1 MATPKYFSYLPNVQ
15 YALSAN
21 KAGQID
27 YAEMKDFFRMAVV
40 RDDIFKQDTVYTKY
54 TVKNGTR
61 PDQIAYELYGDNQY
75 YWIILQIN
83 EIVDYYNQWPLSDKE
98 LDEYVAKKYG
108 NNGAGEIH
116 HYETVETFD
125 SDGNRVLPGG
135 LEVPESFVYTY
146 PSEIGGTVY
155 LTSRPDYVTNVGYER
170 ALNEKKSEIFV
181 LKKKYLQDYV
191 REFKNYGL
199 NAKQQQSF
207 ISIDD
212 ITP

>member
-40 RDDIFKQDTVYTKY
+40 RDDVFKQDTLYTKY
-54 TVKNGTR
+54 SVKNGTR
-61 PDQIAYELYGDNQY
+61 PDQISYEIYGDNQY
-75 YWIILQIN
+75 YWVILQIN

-98 LDEYVAKKYG
+98 LDEYVSKKYG
-108 NNGAGEIH
+108 KNGASEIH

-135 LEVPESFVYTY
+135 LEVPEDFVYTY
-146 PSEIGGTVY
+146 PSEVGGTVY
-155 LTSRPDYVTNVGYER
+155 LTSALTTSPTLVTRER
-170 ALNEKKSEIFV
+170 STTKRQRSTSSRRSISKTTFV
-181 LKKKYLQDYV
+181 SLRTTD
-191 REFKNYGL
+191 
-199 NAKQQQSF
+199 
-207 ISIDD
+207 
-212 ITP
+212 

>member
-40 RDDIFKQDTVYTKY
+40 RDDVFKQDTLYTKY

-61 PDQIAYELYGDNQY
+61 PDQIAYEIYGDNQY
-75 YWIILQIN
+75 YWVILQIN

-98 LDEYVAKKYG
+98 LDEYVSKKYG
-108 NNGAGEIH
+108 KNGAGEIH

-125 SDGNRVLPGG
+125 SDGNRVLVGG
-135 LEVPESFVYTY
+135 MRVPEDFVYTY
-146 PSEIGGTVY
+146 PSEVGGTVY

-170 ALNEKKSEIFV
+170 KINEEKAEIFI

-199 NAKQQQSF
+199 NAKAQQSF